1 MVDGVSVSAIEVN
14 VGFGGLQVPA
24 PIICLAGEINPRK
37 VDWPCEKSVR
47 KVCQNPSVRK
57 L

>member
-24 PIICLAGEINPRK
+24 PIIFMAGEIK
-37 VDWPCEKSVR
+37 LTDHVR
-47 KVCQNPSVRK
+47 KV
-57 L
+57 

>member
-24 PIICLAGEINPRK
+24 P
-37 VDWPCEKSVR
+37 EKLTDHVR
-47 KVCQNPSVRK
+47 KV
-57 L
+57 